1 MQLLVQPDD
10 GLGPILRAIQGAR
23 RSIDIHIFRLDRKLI
38 EKALRDAI
46 GRGVTVRTLIAH
58 TARGGEKALRK
69 LEQRLLEIGA
79 TVSRSADDLVRY
91 HGKIMIV
98 DREKMFVL
106 GYNLT
111 RNDID
116 RSRSL
121 GIATRKSDLVLEALK
136 LFEADFDRNPY
147 AGNARDFLVSPQNAR
162 ERLTAL
168 LKGARRELLIYG
180 QVTDNATIRVLEE
193 RVRKGVEVRIIG
205 KVERGHNLSA
215 QKYPGPRLHV
225 RAVVRDRRRA
235 FVGSMGLRR
244 LELDS
249 RREIGV
255 IVRDPKVVKKLVEV
269 FDSDWVETTAGK
281 KELRKSRKKKVAR
294 KRDDE
299 VIRETA

>member
-10 GLGPILRAIQGAR
+10 GIGPILRAIQSAR
-23 RSIDIHIFRLDRKLI
+23 RSIDIHIFRLDRKLV

-98 DREKMFVL
+98 DREKLFVL

-121 GIATRKSDLVLEALK
+121 GISTKKSDLVLEALK

-147 AGNARDFLVSPQNAR
+147 SGNARDFLVSPQNAR
-162 ERLTAL
+162 ERLTAFV
-168 LKGARRELLIYG
+168 KAARKELLIYG
-180 QVTDNATIRVLEE
+180 AVSDNAAIRALEE
-193 RVRKGVEVRIIG
+193 RARKGVEVRIIG
-205 KVERGHNLSA
+205 KVERGHNLTS
-215 QKYPGPRLHV
+215 QKYPGPRLHI
-225 RAVVRDRRRA
+225 RAIVRDRRRA

-244 LELDS
+244 IELDA

-255 IVRDPKVVKKLVEV
+255 IVRDPKVVKKIVAV
-269 FDSDWVETTAGK
+269 FESDWVATTAGK
-281 KELRKSRKKKVAR
+281 KEQKRSRKKKAS
-294 KRDDE
+294 KRRAPE
-299 VIRETA
+299 GLRASA

>member
-1 MQLLVQPDD
+1 MPLLIQPDD
-10 GLGPILRAIQGAR
+10 GIGPILRAIQGAR
-23 RSIDIHIFRLDRKLI
+23 RSIDIHIFRLDRKVI

-46 GRGVTVRTLIAH
+46 ARGVTVRTLIAH

-98 DREKMFVL
+98 DREKLFVL

-121 GIATRKSDLVLEALK
+121 GIATRKPELVLEALK

-147 AGNARDFLVSPQNAR
+147 SGNARDFLVSPQNAR
-162 ERLTAL
+162 ERLMAM
-168 LKGARRELLIYG
+168 LKGAKRELLIYG
-180 QVTDNATIRVLEE
+180 QVTDNAAIRALQD
-193 RVRKGVEVRIIG
+193 RVREGVSVRIIG
-205 KVERGHNLSA
+205 KVERGHDLSA
-215 QKYPGPRLHV
+215 EKYPGARLHV

-244 LELDS
+244 LELDA

-255 IVRDPKVVKKLVEV
+255 IVRDPKVVRKIVDV
-269 FDSDWVETTAGK
+269 FERDWAETDAGK
-281 KELRKSRKKKVAR
+281 KGNRKGRRKKAD
-294 KRDDE
+294 KRRAE
-299 VIRETA
+299 QRLAVPA

>member
-10 GLGPILRAIQGAR
+10 GIGPILRAIQGAR
-23 RSIDIHIFRLDRKLI
+23 RSIDIHIFRLDRKII

-58 TARGGEKALRK
+58 TARGAEKDLRK

-91 HGKIMIV
+91 HGKIMII
-98 DREKMFVL
+98 DREKLFVL

-111 RNDID
+111 RVDID

-121 GIATRKSDLVLEALK
+121 GIATKKPDLVLEALK

-147 AGNARDFLVSPQNAR
+147 GGNARDFLVSPQNAR
-162 ERLTAL
+162 ERLIAFV
-168 LKGARRELLIYG
+168 KGARRELLIYG
-180 QVTDNATIRVLEE
+180 QVTDNGAIRALEE
-193 RVRKGVEVRIIG
+193 RARKGVDVRIIG
-205 KVERGHNLSA
+205 KLEIGHDLKA
-215 QKYPGPRLHV
+215 QKHPGPRLHI
-225 RAVVRDRRRA
+225 RAIVRDRKRA

-244 LELDS
+244 LELDA

-255 IVRDPKVVKKLVEV
+255 IVRDPKIVKQITEV
-269 FDSDWVETTAGK
+269 FEADWAETPSGRKTAK
-281 KELRKSRKKKVAR
+281 KAEKQKEKE
-294 KRDDE
+294 RDKEED
-299 VIRETA
+299 RASA

>member
-10 GLGPILRAIQGAR
+10 GIGPILRAIQSAR
-23 RSIDIHIFRLDRKLI
+23 RTIDIHIFRLDRKLI

-46 GRGVTVRTLIAH
+46 GRGVVVRTLIAH

-98 DREKMFVL
+98 DREKLFVL

-111 RNDID
+111 RDDID

-121 GIATRKSDLVLEALK
+121 GISTKKSDLVLEALK

-147 AGNARDFLVSPQNAR
+147 GGNARDFLVSPQNAR

-168 LKGARRELLIYG
+168 IKGARRELLLYG
-180 QVTDNATIRVLEE
+180 QVTDNAIIRVLEE
-193 RVRKGVEVRIIG
+193 RARKGVEIRIIG
-205 KVERGHNLSA
+205 KVERGHNLTA
-215 QKYPGPRLHV
+215 QKYAGPRLHI

-235 FVGSMGLRR
+235 FVGSMGVKR
-244 LELDS
+244 LELDA

-255 IVRDPKVVKKLVEV
+255 IVRDPKVVKKIVDV
-269 FDSDWVETTAGK
+269 FESDWLETDAGRKEK
-281 KELRKSRKKKVAR
+281 KKGRKKAAR
-294 KRDDE
+294 KRADS
-299 VIRETA
+299 RLGASA